1 MFLLIAM
8 SLAIMLYYARR
19 SFQIISQETQTLKK
33 ETILATESQSA
44 GPSASVLAMEK
55 LAHNVSWLAVQM
67 TCAYFVLWGLPIV
80 QLLIVLAD
88 LERPVWF
95 NIVSTLGP
103 VLQSL
108 VDCMLIW
115 RSPMYRGH
123 DSRKVDSASN
133 VSPTLHVTAIKSGI
147 KSPEASEHNVG

>member
-8 SLAIMLYYARR
+8 SLAIMLYYARC
-19 SFQIISQETQTLKK
+19 SFQIIVQEAQTLK
-33 ETILATESQSA
+33 EEMTHDTESQHT

-67 TCAYFVLWGLPIV
+67 TCAYFTLWGLPV
-80 QLLIVLAD
+80 VAMLIVVAG
-88 LERPVWF
+88 LEVPMWF
-95 NIVSTLGP
+95 IIFSSLGP
-103 VLQSL
+103 VVQSL

-123 DSRKVDSASN
+123 NSRKVDSAPN
-133 VSPTLHVTAIKSGI
+133 TSPTMHVTGIKSGTL
-147 KSPEASEHNVG
+147 SLGASEHNVG